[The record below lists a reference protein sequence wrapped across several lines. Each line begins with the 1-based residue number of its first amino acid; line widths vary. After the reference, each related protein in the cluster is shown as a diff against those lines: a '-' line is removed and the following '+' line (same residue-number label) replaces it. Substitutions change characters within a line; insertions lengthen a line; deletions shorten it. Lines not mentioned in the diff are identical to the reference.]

1 MTDDG
6 RPKGTTSLPRSAVDR
21 HPSLLAMTNEKF
33 QMTNGKSLLPNF
45 SYKDL
50 RPTTKAIMPA
60 DQPFLEMRSI
70 TKTFPGVRA
79 LDGVSLDLQKGEVHA
94 LVGENGAG
102 KSTLMKILGG
112 VYPHPQYGGE
122 VFIAGSLQQFSS
134 VRDAEKAGI
143 AVIYQ
148 ELSLVR
154 EMTVG
159 ENIFLGREPRKLG
172 VIRWEELYRR
182 ASQLLDDLH
191 LSIEPHTL
199 IRNLGIG
206 QQQLVE
212 IAKALSHDAR
222 ILVLDEPTAAL
233 NDGEVE
239 TLFVILNK
247 LRARGVGMIYI
258 SHKLN
263 EVFRISDRITV
274 LRDGKTV
281 GTNLSSAWT
290 EPQIIARMVGREVGD
305 IFPVIDHAQGD
316 TVFEVANFSVDDPGV
331 AGKKLVD
338 NVSFSV
344 RHGEVLGIAGL
355 MGAGRSDLLMAIFG
369 AHAGRASGEIKLEGK
384 RIHIGNPAEAIKQG
398 IGFVTEDRKRFGLV
412 LDQTI
417 LNNMTLAGLRRISGR
432 FFTSVD
438 AEAAAGERSMKELRV
453 KANSVFTIAGTLSG
467 GNQQK
472 VVLAK
477 WLLTNPRVL
486 FLDEPTRGIDVGA
499 KQEIYAQINKLAKS
513 GLAIVLVSSELP
525 EVLGMAD
532 RILVLHEGRITGE
545 FSRAA
550 ATPEKVMACATG
562 RVQQA
567 A

>member
-1 MTDDG
+1 M
-6 RPKGTTSLPRSAVDR
+6 SA
-21 HPSLLAMTNEKF
+21 
-33 QMTNGKSLLPNF
+33 
-45 SYKDL
+45 
-50 RPTTKAIMPA
+50 
-60 DQPFLEMRSI
+60 FLEMRDI

-79 LDGVSLDLQKGEVHA
+79 LDGVTFTLQKGEIHA

-112 VYPHPQYGGE
+112 VYPYPQYGGE
-122 VFIAGSLQQFSS
+122 ILIEGMEQKFASI
-134 VRDAEKAGI
+134 REAEKAGI
-143 AVIYQ
+143 AIIFQ
-148 ELSLVR
+148 ELSLVK

-159 ENIFLGREPRKLG
+159 ENIFLGREPRKFG

-182 ASQLLDDLH
+182 AKTLLDDLH
-191 LSIEPHTL
+191 LQLDPHTP

-212 IAKALSHDAR
+212 IAKALSHEAG

-233 NDGEVE
+233 TDSEVD

-274 LRDGKTV
+274 LRDGRTV
-281 GTNLSSAWT
+281 GTNAVGELT
-290 EPQIIARMVGREVGD
+290 EAQVIARMVGREVGD
-305 IFPVIDHAQGD
+305 IFPLADHKHGEVI
-316 TVFEVANFSVDDPGV
+316 FEARNVSVEDPAVPGR
-331 AGKKLVD
+331 KLVD

-344 RHGEVLGIAGL
+344 RAGEVVGIAGL

-369 AHAGRASGEIKLEGK
+369 AHAGRMSGEIKIAGRTV
-384 RIHIGNPAEAIKQG
+384 RITSPAEAIRNG
-398 IGFVTEDRKRFGLV
+398 LGFVTEDRKRFGLV

-417 LNNMTLAGLRRISGR
+417 LNNMTLAGLRQISGR
-432 FFTSVD
+432 FFTSVN
-438 AEAAAGERSMKELRV
+438 AESAAGERAMKDLRV

-499 KQEIYAQINKLAKS
+499 KQEIYAQINKLAS
-513 GLAIVLVSSELP
+513 TGLAIVLVSSELP
-525 EVLGMAD
+525 EVLGLAD
-532 RILVLHEGRITGE
+532 RVLVLHEGQLTGE
-545 FSRAA
+545 FTRAV

-562 RVQQA
+562 QVQRA

>member
-1 MTDDG
+1 M
-6 RPKGTTSLPRSAVDR
+6 SVSQ
-21 HPSLLAMTNEKF
+21 S
-33 QMTNGKSLLPNF
+33 S
-45 SYKDL
+45 
-50 RPTTKAIMPA
+50 
-60 DQPFLEMRSI
+60 FLSMQDI
-70 TKTFPGVRA
+70 TKSFPGVRA
-79 LDGVSLDLQKGEVHA
+79 LDGVSFDLRPGEIHA

-112 VYPHPQYGGE
+112 VYVPSEYGGQ
-122 VFIAGSLQQFSS
+122 VFIEGKLQQFAS

-148 ELSLVR
+148 ELSLIR

-182 ASQLLDDLH
+182 SRELLDDVH
-191 LSIEPHTL
+191 LAIDPHTP
-199 IRNLGIG
+199 IRTLGIG

-233 NDGEVE
+233 TDGEAE
-239 TLFVILNK
+239 TLFAILNK
-247 LRARGVGMIYI
+247 LRQRGVGMIYI

-274 LRDGKTV
+274 LRDGRTV
-281 GTNLSSAWT
+281 GTNATNDWS
-290 EPQIIARMVGREVGD
+290 EPQVIARMVGREVGN
-305 IFPVIDHAQGD
+305 IFPAVDRAQGEV
-316 TVFEVANFSVDDPGV
+316 VFEVDSFSVSDPV
-331 AGKKLVD
+331 LNDKKLVD
-338 NVSFSV
+338 DVSFSV
-344 RHGEVLGIAGL
+344 RRGEVLGIAGL

-369 AHAGRASGEIKLEGK
+369 AHAGRVSGLIRIEGK
-384 RIHIGNPAEAIKQG
+384 PVRVNEPADAIKQG

-417 LNNMTLAGLRRISGR
+417 LKNMTLAGLRRISGR
-432 FFTSVD
+432 FVTSVD
-438 AEAAAGERSMKELRV
+438 AESAAGERAMKDLRV

-499 KQEIYAQINKLAKS
+499 KQEIYAQINALAKT

-525 EVLGMAD
+525 EVLGMSD
-532 RILVLHEGRITGE
+532 RILVLHEGRVTGE
-545 FSRAA
+545 FNRAA
-550 ATPEKVMACATG
+550 ATPEAVMACATG
-562 RVQQA
+562 SVKRA